1 VRRLTLDFGIVGKAP
16 DDAPY
21 LYSANKQ
28 FILRGA
34 LAGAVGNPDAR
45 DLPRSQPSDP
55 AMPEYSNNTRRAIIG
70 DPRNDENVGTL
81 RFADP

>member
-1 VRRLTLDFGIVGKAP
+1 MIVL
-16 DDAPY
+16 

-28 FILRGA
+28 FILGRA
-34 LAGAVGNPDAR
+34 LTGAVGNPDAR
-45 DLPRSQPSDP
+45 DLPRGPPTDL
-55 AMPEYSNNTRRAIIG
+55 AKPEYPNNTRRAIIG